1 MIKGQTESS
10 KTSEKPSESIFF
22 QIEKF
27 TSLLEQETRK
37 SKNLDSKILLIQQ
50 ESEKPKLLQKSL
62 KTEIFRLEQELAQ
75 ETKNINSTKLENNL
89 IKAEIDQYRKYV
101 LLKSKEIKNIQQE
114 ITKNSGKVYKIN
126 SLSRDHSNLHLK
138 SDGKLLKIRVK
149 SAEFQKNF
157 ERKASDLTFRIKK
170 SHNTRKEFLNLI
182 NFRINENEV
191 DPIEAFKI
199 LKNNENIWQKVSFN
213 QKCEDKRKEL
223 AQYIKFTS
231 ELKEQFNEISNIT
244 GIVKF
249 EEIANTFIKIEN
261 QEHEIKVYFNEVSY
275 QIEKLLKINENIDK
289 DIESQG
295 KTKESLSIFQAKE
308 LERIEIEINECE
320 HKIQVFKEKI

>member
-1 MIKGQTESS
+1 M
-10 KTSEKPSESIFF
+10 
-22 QIEKF
+22 
-27 TSLLEQETRK
+27 
-37 SKNLDSKILLIQQ
+37 
-50 ESEKPKLLQKSL
+50 
-62 KTEIFRLEQELAQ
+62 
-75 ETKNINSTKLENNL
+75 
-89 IKAEIDQYRKYV
+89 
-101 LLKSKEIKNIQQE
+101 
-114 ITKNSGKVYKIN
+114 
-126 SLSRDHSNLHLK
+126 
-138 SDGKLLKIRVK
+138 
-149 SAEFQKNF
+149 
-157 ERKASDLTFRIKK
+157 
-170 SHNTRKEFLNLI
+170 
-182 NFRINENEV
+182 
-191 DPIEAFKI
+191 
-199 LKNNENIWQKVSFN
+199 
-213 QKCEDKRKEL
+213 